1 MRDLGVMV
9 KYLVLQYYTTPRVMQ
24 IVGMDGVHPEV
35 FDFDPASLVPSHIPG
50 APDADKITRARIF
63 ADNLRFFILPN
74 SLHEMTQMAM
84 KLGLVQLRK
93 AGVKIDSQTIA
104 ESWELPNYGQLDGN
118 TIIERFQAEQEMDL
132 YFAARMQE
140 IAGAEGL
147 IPPGSP
153 PGAAA
158 PPAKPNPE
166 GRPPSG
172 QAAPKL
178 VAKDGGARSTIIES
192 R

>member
-1 MRDLGVMV
+1 
-9 KYLVLQYYTTPRVMQ
+9 
-24 IVGMDGVHPEV
+24 
-35 FDFDPASLVPSHIPG
+35 
-50 APDADKITRARIF
+50 
-63 ADNLRFFILPN
+63 
-74 SLHEMTQMAM
+74 M

-118 TIIERFQAEQEMDL
+118 TIIERYQAEQEMDL
-132 YFAARMQE
+132 EFAARMQQ
-140 IAGAEGL
+140 IASAEGL
-147 IPPGSP
+147 VPPGTP

-158 PPAKPNPE
+158 PPGKPNPE

-172 QAAPKL
+172 QAAPRL
-178 VAKDGGARSTIIES
+178 VSKDNGARSTITES

>member
-1 MRDLGVMV
+1 MNS
-9 KYLVLQYYTTPRVMQ
+9 
-24 IVGMDGVHPEV
+24 
-35 FDFDPASLVPSHIPG
+35 A
-50 APDADKITRARIF
+50 ADKITRARTF

-118 TIIERFQAEQEMDL
+118 TIIERYQAEQEMDL
-132 YFAARMQE
+132 EFAARMQI

-147 IPPGSP
+147 VPPGTP

-178 VAKDGGARSTIIES
+178 VSKNGGERSTITES